1 MTGCVSGRT
10 ILMASEL
17 SYIWTLRRGQGENPR
32 HHWNRV
38 GWKRMSYGHFLRD
51 GEVNECGLVKALCK
65 LPTLPGS
72 LDNLGAFQAN
82 FGQTVAE
89 PCPSGLCGVNN
100 VARVLG
106 KLDYTCRE
114 GLSWLTT
121 QIHNESRGHSWQ
133 RPLTTLHVREKP
145 HTELSAFCIAYLPSE
160 SILLNEFLV
169 LTFPLRPA
177 LSNQNCAAIVSWHL
191 TNPSNSITTN
201 KNV

>member
-72 LDNLGAFQAN
+72 LDDLGAFQAN

-89 PCPSGLCGVNN
+89 PCPSVLCGVNN

-145 HTELSAFCIAYLPSE
+145 HTELSAFFLHCVPAFWVNSFKWVPGIDFPAETCLVQSE
-160 SILLNEFLV
+160 LCSYSLMASDQSEQLHND
-169 LTFPLRPA
+169 
-177 LSNQNCAAIVSWHL
+177 Q
-191 TNPSNSITTN
+191 
-201 KNV
+201 